1 MTGPDMNR
9 VGKSFDEGD
18 DMRALERLR
27 TANPVD
33 LVGLPESDSP
43 QARALFEEITMSTA
57 PEPPVLKPMKPRRPR
72 MLALAAAGATFTVA
86 AVAAAALMLGGANEP
101 APIAVDDPG
110 AAGGSMLMCVE
121 IYSLETL
128 AARQVAFDGTLT
140 SIDGDMLTFEVNEA
154 FRGVDGDTVTIG
166 GGDVVAGDPAL
177 VGGPSLQV
185 GDRALVAGDGEFA
198 WGCGFTQAYDEAVA
212 TSWREALN

>member
-9 VGKSFDEGD
+9 IGNSHDEGD

-27 TANPVD
+27 SADPVD

-57 PEPPVLKPMKPRRPR
+57 PETSVIKPAKSRRPR
-72 MLALAAAGATFTVA
+72 MLALAAAGATFAVA
-86 AVAAAALMLGGANEP
+86 AVAAAVMLGGANEP
-101 APIAVDDPG
+101 APIAADDPNT
-110 AAGGSMLMCVE
+110 ASGSMLMCAE

-128 AARQVAFDGTLT
+128 AAREVAFDGTLT
-140 SIDGDMLTFEVNEA
+140 SIDGDLMTFEVNEA
-154 FRGVDGDTVTIG
+154 FRGVEGDTLTIG
-166 GGDVVAGDPAL
+166 GGGVVAGDPAL
-177 VGGPSLQV
+177 VGGPALQV
-185 GDRALVAGDGEFA
+185 GDRALVAGDAEFA

-212 TSWREALN
+212 TSWRDTLS

>member
-9 VGKSFDEGD
+9 VGNSHDEGD

-27 TANPVD
+27 SADPVD

-57 PEPPVLKPMKPRRPR
+57 PETSVIKPAKPRRPR
-72 MLALAAAGATFTVA
+72 MLALAAAGATFAVA
-86 AVAAAALMLGGANEP
+86 AVVAAVMLGGANEP
-101 APIAVDDPG
+101 APIAADDPNT
-110 AAGGSMLMCVE
+110 ASGSMLMCVE

-128 AARQVAFDGTLT
+128 AAREVAFDGTLT
-140 SIDGDMLTFEVNEA
+140 SIDGDLMTFEVNEA
-154 FRGVDGDTVTIG
+154 FRGVEGDTVTIG
-166 GGDVVAGDPAL
+166 GGGVVAGDPAL
-177 VGGPSLQV
+177 VGGPALQV
-185 GDRALVAGDGEFA
+185 GDRALVAGDAEFA

-212 TSWREALN
+212 TSWRDALS

>member
-1 MTGPDMNR
+1 MTEPDMNR

-27 TANPVD
+27 TADPVD

-43 QARALFEEITMSTA
+43 QARALFEEITMSTE
-57 PEPPVLKPMKPRRPR
+57 PEVPVLKPAKARRPR
-72 MLALAAAGATFTVA
+72 MLALAAAGATFAVA
-86 AVAAAALMLGGANEP
+86 AVTAAALTLGGANEP
-101 APIAVDDPG
+101 APIAVDDPNS
-110 AAGGSMLMCVE
+110 ASGSMLMCAE

-128 AARQVAFDGTLT
+128 AAREVAFDGTLT
-140 SIDGDMLTFEVNEA
+140 SIDGDLLTFEVNEA

-166 GGDVVAGDPAL
+166 GGGVVAGDPTL

-185 GDRALVAGDGEFA
+185 GDRALVAGDAEFA
-198 WGCGFTQAYDEAVA
+198 WGCGFTQAYDESVA
-212 TSWREALN
+212 TSWRKGLN